1 MMKITIK
8 LIGIRKEGIIYFL
21 GTIMC
26 VLLWIVSALLGQLE
40 KNLFYFILS
49 SLSILVASGYPA
61 ILSFYDMKYVEE
73 EIEELKKELTLDE
86 NVDSIMNFNSELDVK
101 LSQNKEN

>member
-1 MMKITIK
+1 MKITIK

-86 NVDSIMNFNSELDVK
+86 NVDFIMNYNSELDVK

>member
-1 MMKITIK
+1 MKITIK

-86 NVDSIMNFNSELDVK
+86 NVDFIMNFNNELDVK

>member
-86 NVDSIMNFNSELDVK
+86 NVDFIMNFNSELDVK

>member
-21 GTIMC
+21 GTILC
-26 VLLWIVSALLGQLE
+26 VLLWMVSGFLGQLE

>member
-1 MMKITIK
+1 MMMKITIK

-73 EIEELKKELTLDE
+73 EIEELKKEL
-86 NVDSIMNFNSELDVK
+86 MNLKRNS
-101 LSQNKEN
+101 

>member
-86 NVDSIMNFNSELDVK
+86 NVDFIMNYNSELDVK

>member
-1 MMKITIK
+1 MKITIK
-8 LIGIRKEGIIYFL
+8 LVGIRKEGIIYFL

>member
-1 MMKITIK
+1 MKITIK

-49 SLSILVASGYPA
+49 TLSILVASGYPA

>member
-86 NVDSIMNFNSELDVK
+86 NVDSIMNFNGELDVK

>member
-61 ILSFYDMKYVEE
+61 ILSFYDMKYVDE

>member
-101 LSQNKEN
+101 LSHNKEN

>member
-1 MMKITIK
+1 MKITIK